1 MFETLE
7 NKVGSRLIL
16 PSNEKYDETR
26 KVWNGAVNRK
36 PGAIVVCESTDDVI
50 AAVKFA
56 KKNDLTI
63 SIRGGGHHVAGT
75 AVCDDGVMI
84 DLSKMRKVR
93 VDNVKKLAYVQGGAL
108 LQDIDKETQKYD
120 LAVPT
125 GTVSET
131 GVAGLALNGGLGYLR
146 GKYGLTCDNLA
157 GAKLITAEGELLEVN
172 ENNHPDLFWAIRGG
186 GGNFGVVTEFQF
198 QLHEVG
204 PEVLALDVMY
214 DYKDA
219 KEVIL
224 KAQEFMSDAPDEISI
239 NITATT
245 LPPAPFL
252 PEFLH
257 MKKVVII
264 TGMYAGNPQAG
275 EELIQPLR
283 ELAEPIIDGTSVI
296 SYVELQ
302 SKLDIMVENHIPV
315 YGTSLYFKE
324 LTEETV
330 DTLLSKI
337 DSAPAPSVLVQ
348 LWSLHGQ
355 MNRIPSDATAFAM
368 RDASCVLLVDMMAMH
383 VPEELCK
390 KWVDSVYS
398 SLLERSHKNA
408 SYLNAIEPDKDVIK
422 ATHGKNHDRLVEVKT
437 KYDPDNRLCHN
448 HNIAPTRK

>member
-1 MFETLE
+1 MYEILKE
-7 NKVGSRLIL
+7 EVGSRLIL
-16 PSNEKYDETR
+16 PSNEKYDEKR
-26 KVWNGAVNRK
+26 KVWNGAVDRK
-36 PGAIVVCESTDDVI
+36 PAAIVVCESSNDIV

-56 KKNDLTI
+56 NENNLSI
-63 SIRGGGHHVAGT
+63 SIKGGGHHVAGT

-84 DLSKMRKVR
+84 DLSQMRNVR
-93 VDNVKKLAYVQGGAL
+93 VDADKKMAYVQGGAL
-108 LQDIDKETQKYD
+108 LQDIDNETQKFG

-131 GVAGLALNGGLGYLR
+131 GVAGLALSGGLGYLR

-157 GAKLITAEGELLEVN
+157 GAKLVTAEGELIEVN
-172 ENNHPDLFWAIRGG
+172 DGSHPDMFWALRGG
-186 GGNFGVVTEFQF
+186 GGNFGVVAEFQF

-224 KAQEFMSDAPDEISI
+224 KAQEFMSQAPDEISI

-257 MKKVVII
+257 MKKVVMI
-264 TGMYAGNPQAG
+264 TGMYAGDPKEGVNK
-275 EELIQPLR
+275 IKPLR
-283 ELAEPIIDGTSVI
+283 ELAESIIDGTCVMP
-296 SYVELQ
+296 YADLQ
-302 SKLDIMVENHIPV
+302 SKLDVMVESHVPV

-337 DSAPAPSVLVQ
+337 DNAPAPSVLVQ

-355 MNRIPSDATAFAM
+355 MNRVPADATAFAM
-368 RDASCVLLVDMMAMH
+368 RDASSVLLVDMIAMN

-390 KWVDSVYS
+390 QWVDSVYS
-398 SLLERSHKNA
+398 GLLEYSHQKA
-408 SYLNAIEPDKDVIK
+408 SYLNAIEPAEDVIK
-422 ATHGKNHDRLVEVKT
+422 ASHGKNFDRLAEVKS
-437 KYDPDNRLCHN
+437 KYDPENRFCHN
-448 HNIAPTRK
+448 HNIAPIRE

>member
-7 NKVGSRLIL
+7 KKVGSRLIL
-16 PSNEKYDETR
+16 PHQDKYDETR
-26 KVWNGAVNRK
+26 KVWNGAIDRK
-36 PGAIVVCESTDDVI
+36 PGAIVVCESAEDVM

-56 KKNDLTI
+56 NENGLSI

-84 DLSKMRKVR
+84 DLSQMRKVT
-93 VDNVKKLAYVQGGAL
+93 VNEDNKIAYVQGGAL
-108 LQDIDKETQKYD
+108 LQDIDKETQKYG

-131 GVAGLALNGGLGYLR
+131 GVAGLALSGGLGYLR

-157 GAKLITAEGELLEVN
+157 GAKLVTAEGELLEIN
-172 ENNHPDLFWAIRGG
+172 EDNHPDLFWALRGG

-219 KEVIL
+219 KEIIL
-224 KAQEFMSDAPDEISI
+224 KAQKFMSDAPDEISI

-257 MKKVVII
+257 MKKVVMI
-264 TGMYAGNPQAG
+264 TGMYAGDPKEG
-275 EELIQPLR
+275 ETAIQPLR
-283 ELAEPIIDGTSVI
+283 KLAEPIVDGTSVM
-296 SYVELQ
+296 SYTALQ

-348 LWSLHGQ
+348 LWSLHGK
-355 MNRIPSDATAFAM
+355 MNRIPADATAFSM

-398 SLLERSHKNA
+398 GLLEHSHRNA
-408 SYLNAIEPDKDVIK
+408 SYLNGIEPGEEVIK
-422 ATHGKNHDRLVEVKT
+422 ATHGENHDRLVEVKT
-437 KYDPDNRLCHN
+437 KYDPDNRFYHN
-448 HNIAPTRK
+448 HNIAPIRK